1 MKIITSNSENLFK
14 RPGSFG
20 ECYRN
25 QFSNVSFISLEF
37 LSQMMWQLAQVQG
50 QKVLLLPSGQ
60 KIFMLSRS

>member
-1 MKIITSNSENLFK
+1 MKIITSNSENLFE

-25 QFSNVSFISLEF
+25 QIINVSFISLQF

-60 KIFMLSRS
+60 KIFLLSRS